1 MGLFR
6 WLKKKPKRTTQEPV
20 DAKQERHVKT
30 DETAAK
36 DVEDKA
42 VAQSIKGDKSETKNR
57 YHVSQNKDE
66 SSPHYKEWRVRK
78 EGSDKTIQYFSTQ
91 KKAIE
96 DAEKRAKKLG
106 GSIVIHKVDGTI
118 RKQKYS

>member
-1 MGLFR
+1 MGLLR
-6 WLKKKPKRTTQEPV
+6 WLKRKPKVNSQ
-20 DAKQERHVKT
+20 
-30 DETAAK
+30 DETVSKEGRVVQGDDVPNKEVNTKPTDQSSK
-36 DVEDKA
+36 DN
-42 VAQSIKGDKSETKNR
+42 KGESKNR

-91 KKAIE
+91 KQAIE
-96 DAEKRAKKLG
+96 DAEKRAKKSG